1 MVLIGE
7 IDFEIHIGLYIF
19 FSCIF
24 TMDESRKKSGG
35 HAIYGMAIVVIKLV
49 QLNILLEL
57 QLRKYF
63 IRDSV

>member
-1 MVLIGE
+1 
-7 IDFEIHIGLYIF
+7 
-19 FSCIF
+19 
-24 TMDESRKKSGG
+24 MDESRKKSGG
-35 HAIYGMAIVVIKLV
+35 QAIYGMAIVVIKLV